1 MTTARP
7 AIPADAPLEGC
18 VVSAH
23 RRHFIVAVEAN
34 ESLRCVLRGR
44 AMALACGDRV
54 RVHRVDGG
62 GVIEEVLPRTTLFY
76 RSDAFREKLI
86 AANVDQVVAV
96 VAAGIS
102 LDEELVNRWAIAAS
116 ALGCRFVI
124 AANKA
129 DLADFPVLMARL
141 QPFAALGH
149 TVVALCAKRDVSPLR
164 PWFAGRHSVLI
175 GQSGMGKSTLL
186 NAIAPDARAPTC
198 DVSVALATG
207 RHTTTHSTLY
217 PLAGEGDGWIV
228 DSPGLK
234 AFGLAHLDPDAIAE
248 AFAEFRPHLGTCR
261 FRDCRHDAEP
271 GCALQQAVAGGAA
284 ARHRLALLRTLVAES
299 TAARRGHR

>member
-1 MTTARP
+1 VTEAPP
-7 AIPADAPLEGC
+7 AAVADAPLEGC

-23 RRHFIVAVEAN
+23 RRHYIVAVDAA

-44 AMALACGDRV
+44 ALVLACGDRV
-54 RVHRVDGG
+54 RVRRVDGG
-62 GVIEEVLPRTTLFY
+62 GVIEDVLPRTTLFY

-102 LDEELVNRWAIAAS
+102 LDEELVNRWAIAAA
-116 ALGCRFVI
+116 ALACRFVI

-129 DLADFPVLMARL
+129 DLADFPVLMTRL

-149 TVVALCAKRDVSPLR
+149 PVVALSAKRDVAPLW
-164 PWFAGRHSVLI
+164 PWFAGRHTVLI

-198 DVSVALATG
+198 EVSASLAAG

-217 PLAGEGDGWIV
+217 PLAGEAGGWIV

-234 AFGLAHLDPDAIAE
+234 AFGLAHLEPDAIAD
-248 AFAEFRPHLGTCR
+248 AFVEFRPHLGACR

-271 GCALQQAVAGGAA
+271 GCALQQAVASGAA

-299 TAARRGHR
+299 TAARRGYR